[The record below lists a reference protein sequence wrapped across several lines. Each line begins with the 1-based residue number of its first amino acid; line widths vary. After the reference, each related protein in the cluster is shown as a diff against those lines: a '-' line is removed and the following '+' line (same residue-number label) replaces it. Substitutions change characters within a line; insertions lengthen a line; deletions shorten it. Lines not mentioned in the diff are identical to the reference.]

1 MNIFEW
7 ASLLL
12 APITGVASWL
22 AATRLRQN
30 RTIRE
35 MQQTILNLVEENKRV
50 YSELTEARREIVGL
64 SAQVA
69 QLNLENAEL
78 KQMIENLEGH
88 EDANPCFP
96 LDVDGDDGIV
106 RL

>member
-1 MNIFEW
+1 MTTYEW
-7 ASLLL
+7 VTTLL

-30 RTIRE
+30 KTIRE
-35 MQQTILNLVEENKRV
+35 MQLTIYNLVEENKRV

-69 QLNLENAEL
+69 QLTVENAEL
-78 KQMIENLEGH
+78 KQMIENL
-88 EDANPCFP
+88 
-96 LDVDGDDGIV
+96 
-106 RL
+106 